1 MKNRGINP
9 LLQFDASCS
18 RGYENK
24 TYLHSQEKVLAR
36 RRIALWLGS
45 MIKGRAL
52 LVLGRV
58 SNLSTVWSNCLCAWI
73 LSGGGSNAVFASLL
87 VGLSFL
93 YVGGMYLNDYC
104 DAGFDR
110 KFRPERPIPSGQIQQ
125 KTVMTLTLLFFVAGF
140 AAIAWTGLQSAL
152 YAIVLLGLI
161 VAYNLV
167 HKKTKLGVP
176 LMGACRTG
184 VYLVVGAAGVQGLGA
199 SIYWAGGL
207 MFLYVIGITS
217 LARTESNLEA
227 NSFAGLALIV
237 SPLVGAV
244 YLASPELDATVGG
257 GILLAVAWMLW
268 AFFRARA
275 GRQLIVGKMI
285 GPLLA
290 GICLID
296 LAIIAAEHKFSLT
309 VGGSLMAF
317 FVIALIAQRRIP
329 AT

>member
-1 MKNRGINP
+1 M
-9 LLQFDASCS
+9 
-18 RGYENK
+18 
-24 TYLHSQEKVLAR
+24 LAR
-36 RRIALWLGS
+36 RRIALWLGC

-73 LSGGGSNAVFASLL
+73 LSGGGSIAVFASLL

-125 KTVMTLTLLFFVAGF
+125 RTVLTLTLLYFIAGF
-140 AAIAWTGLQSAL
+140 AAIAWTGLQSTI
-152 YAIVLLGLI
+152 YAVVLLGLI
-161 VAYNLV
+161 IAYNLV

-184 VYLVVGAAGVQGLGA
+184 VYFVVGAAGIHGVTA
-199 SIYWAGGL
+199 PIYWAGGL

-227 NSFAGLALIV
+227 NSFAGLAMIV
-237 SPLVGAV
+237 SPLVAAV
-244 YLASPELDATVGG
+244 CLASPEFDAAVAG
-257 GILLAVAWMLW
+257 GILLAMAWM
-268 AFFRARA
+268 
-275 GRQLIVGKMI
+275 
-285 GPLLA
+285 
-290 GICLID
+290 
-296 LAIIAAEHKFSLT
+296 
-309 VGGSLMAF
+309 
-317 FVIALIAQRRIP
+317 
-329 AT
+329 

>member
-1 MKNRGINP
+1 M
-9 LLQFDASCS
+9 
-18 RGYENK
+18 
-24 TYLHSQEKVLAR
+24 V
-36 RRIALWLGS
+36 
-45 MIKGRAL
+45 KGRAL

-73 LSGGGSNAVFASLL
+73 LSGGGSNSVFASLL
-87 VGLSFL
+87 IGLSFL

-110 KFRPERPIPSGQIQQ
+110 EYRPERPIPSGQIQQ
-125 KTVMTLTLLFFVAGF
+125 KTVLTLTLLFFVLGL
-140 AAIAWTGLQSAL
+140 AAISWTGIESAI
-152 YAIVLLGLI
+152 YAVILIGLI

-167 HKKTKLGVP
+167 HKKTTLGIP

-184 VYLVVGAAGVQGLGA
+184 VYLVVGAAGVGGLVA
-199 SIYWAGGL
+199 PIYWAGGL
-207 MFLYVIGITS
+207 MFSYVIGITS

-227 NSFAGLALIV
+227 NSCAGLAMIAA
-237 SPLVGAV
+237 PLVGAV
-244 YLASPELDATVGG
+244 CLANPEFDTAFTG
-257 GILLAVAWMLW
+257 GILMAVGWMLW
-268 AFFRARA
+268 ALFRARV
-275 GRQLIVGKMI
+275 GGKLIVGKMI

-296 LAIIAAEHKFSLT
+296 LAIIAAEDKFSLT
-309 VGGSLMAF
+309 VGGILLAF